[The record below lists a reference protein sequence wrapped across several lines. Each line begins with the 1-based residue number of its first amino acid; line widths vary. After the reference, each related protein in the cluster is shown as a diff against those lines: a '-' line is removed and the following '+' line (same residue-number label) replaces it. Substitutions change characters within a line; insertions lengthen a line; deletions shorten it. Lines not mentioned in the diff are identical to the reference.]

1 MRAVSALVLV
11 LMASLTFG
19 CARNAILEVDVID
32 ANTATNRLKVE
43 LAEVDAD
50 GLCDPAFDAAAALEI
65 DALGTAPPGTSGRV
79 TSFSLVTER
88 PRALCVRLTAFPSS
102 DRVSEGITC
111 EPFRLGPEVLPW
123 FVGSRTRWTARIATD
138 RPPDSPECMLIGEP
152 DVDVCRHVYCDGV
165 EPCDDTSCSRC
176 TDGRHFCEE

>member
-102 DRVSEGITC
+102 EGILC
-111 EPFRLGPEVLPW
+111 EPFRLGPDVLPW
-123 FVGSRTRWTARIATD
+123 FVGSRTRWTARIETVAAGRRCT
-138 RPPDSPECMLIGEP
+138 LIGEP
-152 DVDVCRHVYCDGV
+152 IVEVCRDVYCDGV
-165 EPCDDTSCSRC
+165 EPCPSDDPTCSRC